1 MFQNERALHIIESE
15 EQRKRNLTRGI
26 DLSSLYPKLMTYLK
40 KQNKEK
46 LTQLCCV

>member
-1 MFQNERALHIIESE
+1 MFHNERALHILESR

-40 KQNKEK
+40 QNKEI
-46 LTQLCCV
+46 